1 MLMNNSGLCET
12 LENVRKKKRYQTCKN
27 RKKKKLFIVRTKLLY
42 YKGFQIIFFAY
53 RNEKN

>member
-1 MLMNNSGLCET
+1 MNNSGLCET